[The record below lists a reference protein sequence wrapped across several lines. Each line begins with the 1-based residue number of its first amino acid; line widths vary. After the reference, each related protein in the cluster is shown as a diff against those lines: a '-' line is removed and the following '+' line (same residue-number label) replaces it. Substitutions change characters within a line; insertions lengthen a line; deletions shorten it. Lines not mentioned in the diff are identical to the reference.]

1 MGEPSSWS
9 WCSPGQA
16 CDSHD
21 AIVTHDSRAFQAQP
35 LPAVSDTGDAG
46 TGAMKPA
53 NRGGSR
59 DPDRSPRRRKA
70 DGGMTPQEMKQLAE
84 LLQNVPGI
92 RSIELKDV
100 KGLAQ
105 LLREA
110 PEIGSIEIKGWFG
123 TGVVI
128 TRTSATPSYAMALPV
143 PAVAQAAVAAE
154 PEAAAAPRAVPAPPL
169 KEIKSPMVGT
179 WYKSPEPGADP
190 YVKVGSRVTA
200 GQTVCIIE
208 AMKIMNE
215 IEAEIT
221 GVIREVC
228 VEDAQPVEFGQV
240 LFRVDPNG

>member
-1 MGEPSSWS
+1 
-9 WCSPGQA
+9 
-16 CDSHD
+16 
-21 AIVTHDSRAFQAQP
+21 
-35 LPAVSDTGDAG
+35 
-46 TGAMKPA
+46 
-53 NRGGSR
+53 
-59 DPDRSPRRRKA
+59 
-70 DGGMTPQEMKQLAE
+70 MTPQEMKQLAE

-105 LLREA
+105 LLRES

-128 TRTSATPSYAMALPV
+128 TRTSAIAQYPQAVAVPV
-143 PAVAQAAVAAE
+143 PAVAG
-154 PEAAAAPRAVPAPPL
+154 AAAAPSAAPTEAEPREAPRPVAAPAL

-179 WYKSPEPGADP
+179 YYKAPEPGADP
-190 YVKVGSRVTA
+190 YVKVGSRVTS

-215 IEAEIT
+215 IEAEIS